1 MKITAEFDSI
11 MEVLEFA
18 DTFGSKKLGVA
29 KAENSPKTISEDVE
43 LTKPVQL
50 HSPDPASIQ
59 QVPLITPVQTPPPV
73 QAVQQL
79 VIPQQAVTPQ
89 YTPPVQ
95 QLQPVAQ
102 PIQQQV
108 PQQQNTV
115 PTVAPVQTTTQS
127 YTMEQLAVAA
137 TQIVDAGHRN
147 ELVSLLGSFGV
158 QALTALPKE
167 QYGAFATQLRSL
179 GAKI

>member
-18 DTFGSKKLGVA
+18 DTFGSKKLGTS
-29 KAENSPKTISEDVE
+29 KVE
-43 LTKPVQL
+43 ASKKEGEGNFKRETYSKRVQEVPQQTPPTPVIQ
-50 HSPDPASIQ
+50 PIQ
-59 QVPLITPVQTPPPV
+59 QQPSVPAPQVTPVQTPPPV
-73 QAVQQL
+73 QPVQQPI
-79 VIPQQAVTPQ
+79 VSQQPF
-89 YTPPVQ
+89 TPPVQ
-95 QLQPVAQ
+95 PQA
-102 PIQQQV
+102 
-108 PQQQNTV
+108 PQQN
-115 PTVAPVQTTTQS
+115 VAPPIAPVPTTTQA

-147 ELVSLLGSFGV
+147 ELVSLLASFGV

-167 QYGAFATQLRSL
+167 QYGAFATQLRGL

>member
-18 DTFGSKKLGVA
+18 DTFGSKKLGTSKV
-29 KAENSPKTISEDVE
+29 EDVELTVTEDVE

-50 HSPDPASIQ
+50 HSPDVPPIATSVPAPK
-59 QVPLITPVQTPPPV
+59 VTPVQTPPPV
-73 QAVQQL
+73 QPVQQPI
-79 VIPQQAVTPQ
+79 VSQQTF
-89 YTPPVQ
+89 TPPVQ
-95 QLQPVAQ
+95 PQA
-102 PIQQQV
+102 
-108 PQQQNTV
+108 PQQNIA
-115 PTVAPVQTTTQS
+115 PPIAPVPTTTQA

-147 ELVSLLGSFGV
+147 ELVSLLASFGV

-167 QYGAFATQLRSL
+167 QYGAFATQLRGL

>member
-18 DTFGSKKLGVA
+18 DTFGSKKLGA
-29 KAENSPKTISEDVE
+29 TKGEIGAKTISEDAE

-50 HSPDPASIQ
+50 HSPEVTPASI
-59 QVPLITPVQTPPPV
+59 
-73 QAVQQL
+73 
-79 VIPQQAVTPQ
+79 
-89 YTPPVQ
+89 TPPVQ
-95 QLQPVAQ
+95 QVPPVAPVQITPPIQPVAPQYTQ
-102 PIQQQV
+102 PVQ
-108 PQQQNTV
+108 PQQTPPQAQQIPQQNAA
-115 PTVAPVQTTTQS
+115 PPVAPVQTTTQS

-147 ELVSLLGSFGV
+147 ELVSLLASFGV

>member
-11 MEVLEFA
+11 MEVLKFA
-18 DTFGSKKLGVA
+18 DTFGNKKLSSTKVED
-29 KAENSPKTISEDVE
+29 AELTVTEDVE

-50 HSPDPASIQ
+50 HSPDVPPIAPSVPAPK
-59 QVPLITPVQTPPPV
+59 VTPVQTPPPV
-73 QAVQQL
+73 QPQA
-79 VIPQQAVTPQ
+79 PQQ
-89 YTPPVQ
+89 
-95 QLQPVAQ
+95 
-102 PIQQQV
+102 
-108 PQQQNTV
+108 N
-115 PTVAPVQTTTQS
+115 VAPPIAPVPTTTQA

-147 ELVSLLGSFGV
+147 ELVSLLASFGV

-167 QYGAFATQLRSL
+167 QYGAFATQLRGL

>member
-18 DTFGSKKLGVA
+18 DTFGSKKLGDPKGEVA
-29 KAENSPKTISEDVE
+29 PKTISEDVE

-50 HSPDPASIQ
+50 HSPEVTPASITPPVQ
-59 QVPLITPVQTPPPV
+59 QVLQQNVAPVQTPPPV
-73 QAVQQL
+73 QAVQQ
-79 VIPQQAVTPQ
+79 QQAPPQ
-89 YTPPVQ
+89 PQ
-95 QLQPVAQ
+95 E
-102 PIQQQV
+102 V
-108 PQQQNTV
+108 PQQNIA
-115 PTVAPVQTTTQS
+115 PPVAPVQTTTQS
-127 YTMEQLAVAA
+127 YSMEQLAVAA

-147 ELVSLLGSFGV
+147 ELVSLLASFGV

-167 QYGAFATQLRSL
+167 QYGAFATQLRGL